1 MTAARALRDSGIIVW
16 RQLVQLPRIPEVLIF
31 SLIQPVMFVLLFRYV
46 FGGAIATPGES
57 YVNYLMPGIFAQT
70 VAFGAVAS
78 GIGLAEDLRRGIIDR
93 FRSLPMARSAV
104 LVGRTVSD
112 LVRNAV
118 VVGVMYAVGLAV
130 GFRPEGSIGAQL
142 VAFGLLLLTSFAFS
156 WIGVVIALSMKTVEA
171 VQSAGFIWLFPPH
184 VRQLGVRAHRV
195 DARLAAG
202 LRRQPAVYHR
212 RERRPCAVPGA
223 AGGQL
228 RVADRRVD
236 GRDHRRHDP
245 LGHPA
250 VPAPQRLVGAL
261 ALVHECLLQSVD
273 PVAEITDDRAGVI
286 ALHRPHPRR
295 GVLDLRGGCVGV
307 LG

>member
-1 MTAARALRDSGIIVW
+1 MTAVRAIRDSGIIVW

-31 SLIQPVMFVLLFRYV
+31 ALIQPVMFVLLFRYV

-118 VVGVMYAVGLAV
+118 VVAVMYGVGLLV
-130 GFRPEGSIGAQL
+130 GFRPEGSVWAQA
-142 VAFGLLLLTSFAFS
+142 VAFALLLLTSFAFS

-171 VQSAGFIWLFPPH
+171 VQSAGFIWLFPLTFASSAFVPTDSMPGWLQ
-184 VRQLGVRAHRV
+184 VFADNQPFTIVVNAVRALFLDQPV
-195 DARLAAG
+195 GNLIWLTLAWMGGILAVAIP
-202 LRRQPAVYHR
+202 LATRRYR
-212 RERRPCAVPGA
+212 RRSG
-223 AGGQL
+223 
-228 RVADRRVD
+228 
-236 GRDHRRHDP
+236 
-245 LGHPA
+245 
-250 VPAPQRLVGAL
+250 
-261 ALVHECLLQSVD
+261 
-273 PVAEITDDRAGVI
+273 
-286 ALHRPHPRR
+286 
-295 GVLDLRGGCVGV
+295 
-307 LG
+307 

>member
-31 SLIQPVMFVLLFRYV
+31 ALIQPVMFVLLFRYV

-118 VVGVMYAVGLAV
+118 VVAVMYGVGLLV
-130 GFRPEGSIGAQL
+130 GFRPEGSIWAQA
-142 VAFGLLLLTSFAFS
+142 VAFALLLLTSFAFS

-171 VQSAGFIWLFPPH
+171 VQSAGFIWLFPLTFASSAFVPTDSMPPWLQAFAEH
-184 VRQLGVRAHRV
+184 QPFTIVVNAVRALFLGQPV
-195 DARLAAG
+195 GNLIWLTLAWMIGILAVMIP
-202 LRRQPAVYHR
+202 LATRRYR
-212 RERRPCAVPGA
+212 RRSG
-223 AGGQL
+223 
-228 RVADRRVD
+228 
-236 GRDHRRHDP
+236 
-245 LGHPA
+245 
-250 VPAPQRLVGAL
+250 
-261 ALVHECLLQSVD
+261 
-273 PVAEITDDRAGVI
+273 
-286 ALHRPHPRR
+286 
-295 GVLDLRGGCVGV
+295 
-307 LG
+307 